1 MLVQRGDAI
10 HCTECGRE
18 YDAQDEELMAL
29 GVCPSDDCP
38 SHEEGWDDSLDSPT
52 DFDEHEMNADD
63 CCDAGDV
70 FDIEYDH

>member
-38 SHEEGWDDSLDSPT
+38 SNEDDEEFV
-52 DFDEHEMNADD
+52 FDEV
-63 CCDAGDV
+63 DAGDV